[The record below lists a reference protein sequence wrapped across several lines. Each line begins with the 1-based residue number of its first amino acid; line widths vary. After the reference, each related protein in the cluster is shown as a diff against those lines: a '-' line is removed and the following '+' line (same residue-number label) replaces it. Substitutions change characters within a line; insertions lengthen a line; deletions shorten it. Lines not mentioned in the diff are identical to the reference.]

1 MLCDCIDTRPT
12 ALSVNQKPVVS
23 LPSHRT
29 LQVTITN
36 FSLSKLL
43 VSDDEL
49 LRDQRGSLAYIS
61 PDVLSGEPGMHLCEE
76 VLQFSVRRGGG
87 YIGIV

>member
-1 MLCDCIDTRPT
+1 MPCLCMVSQPVT
-12 ALSVNQKPVVS
+12 AVLLA
-23 LPSHRT
+23 LPSRS

-43 VSDDEL
+43 VSEDEL

-61 PDVLSGEPGMHLCEE
+61 PDVLSGEKTQMHAVDFAKWSMQYCVCSVCRTCE
-76 VLQFSVRRGGG
+76 G
-87 YIGIV
+87 

>member
-1 MLCDCIDTRPT
+1 ML
-12 ALSVNQKPVVS
+12 LSSPLRS
-23 LPSHRT
+23 

-61 PDVLSGEPGMHLCEE
+61 PDVLSGESTRSMLHICVSLYVVRTL
-76 VLQFSVRRGGG
+76 VL
-87 YIGIV
+87 

>member
-1 MLCDCIDTRPT
+1 MAVL
-12 ALSVNQKPVVS
+12 LV
-23 LPSHRT
+23 LPSRS

-43 VSDDEL
+43 VSEDEL

-61 PDVLSGEPGMHLCEE
+61 PDVLSGEKAQMHA
-76 VLQFSVRRGGG
+76 VAV
-87 YIGIV
+87 

>member
-1 MLCDCIDTRPT
+1 MVASWSASQPT
-12 ALSVNQKPVVS
+12 MAVLLV
-23 LPSHRT
+23 LPSRS

-43 VSDDEL
+43 VSEDEL

-61 PDVLSGEPGMHLCEE
+61 PDVLSGEKEQMHACCNCRVEHSVPCE
-76 VLQFSVRRGGG
+76 
-87 YIGIV
+87 